1 MSLQSRRQ
9 ATNTK
14 YISTDAP
21 RLALAALL
29 FAFSLGA
36 SAQSASPPPGD
47 DGKEPP
53 QPSHFVE
60 TWRPTA
66 KGASARK
73 TASYAPIKK
82 TDDQDRVPEIEMF
95 VGESRVFP
103 TPGVARIA
111 IGNGHIISA
120 ASLDDK
126 EVIVF
131 ANAVGTSSLFIWN
144 ESGRYQRIKINIV
157 PGDTSRVARE
167 IAAFLAGIPNAKASV
182 VGDKVI
188 VEGDN
193 LTDADIAKI
202 DELGKRYPQIVN
214 FTNRLGWEQMVLM
227 DVKVVEFPINELR
240 EIGLKWTPMG
250 GAGIAGIWGPITR
263 GRVGGYQLNVVT
275 GTDNPAPIT
284 GAGGSTT
291 VPIPSSLTVIGAMNL
306 GLNAQLNML
315 QQNGKA
321 TILAEPQLS
330 ARNGAEASFLAGG
343 EYPYVVSTVN
353 GPTVMFKPYGVKLD
367 IAPRVDR
374 NGIIRATIKSE
385 VSSIDASIS
394 TLAGPA
400 ISTRKT
406 NTEFNLRDGETL
418 VLSGLLSRNTSTDI
432 DKVPFLGDI
441 PILGALFRS
450 KRFQNN
456 ETELVVFVTPTLINS
471 RSPGLVDRIERTTQK
486 LEDNL
491 GRPPYLSAPIQP
503 DHNPAHS
510 NTASPVSD
518 AAATPIADTT
528 PVAAPAVLAAQPVT
542 ANPKPTGATGQRY
555 RVKAEYLS
563 LRVSPDLNAAI
574 VARLPGGTLLEAL
587 PQPNK
592 GNWLPVQSGARRGW
606 VDAAWIEPV
615 MAGEP

>member
-1 MSLQSRRQ
+1 MHPHTDTPHCSARARRV
-9 ATNTK
+9 
-14 YISTDAP
+14 
-21 RLALAALL
+21 LLLAALL
-29 FAFSLGA
+29 AAFSLGA
-36 SAQSASPPPGD
+36 SAQIPPSMPAEYA
-47 DGKEPP
+47 KEPP
-53 QPSHFVE
+53 PSHFVE
-60 TWRPTA
+60 TWRPA
-66 KGASARK
+66 VKGSAARK
-73 TASYAPIKK
+73 AAPYAPIKK
-82 TDDQDRVPEIEMF
+82 ADDQGHVPEIEMF

-103 TPGVARIA
+103 TPGIARIA
-111 IGNGHIISA
+111 VGNGHIMSA

-227 DVKVVEFPINELR
+227 DVKVVEFPVNELR

-263 GRVGGYQLNVVT
+263 GQTSDYQLNIVT
-275 GTDNPAPIT
+275 GANNPTPIS
-284 GAGGSTT
+284 GAGGSTSP
-291 VPIPSSLTVIGAMNL
+291 PIPSGLTVIGAMNL
-306 GLNAQLNML
+306 GLNAQLAML
-315 QQNGKA
+315 EKNGKA

-343 EYPYVVSTVN
+343 EYPYTISTIN
-353 GPTVMFKPYGVKLD
+353 GPSVMFKPYGVKLD

-374 NGIIRATIKSE
+374 NGVIRATIRSE
-385 VSSIDASIS
+385 VSAIDTSIS

-400 ISTRKT
+400 ISSRKT

-432 DKVPFLGDI
+432 DKVPFLGSL

-450 KRFQNN
+450 RRFQNN

-471 RSPGLVDRIERTTQK
+471 RSPGLVDRIERTKQK
-486 LEDNL
+486 LEENL
-491 GRPPYLSAPIQP
+491 GRPPYLTDPLQP
-503 DHNPAHS
+503 GHNPAHS
-510 NTASPVSD
+510 NAAAPETAS
-518 AAATPIADTT
+518 TP
-528 PVAAPAVLAAQPVT
+528 AAPVTAASPPTVAAQPVT
-542 ANPKPTGATGQRY
+542 ANPNPGGASGQRY
-555 RVKAEYLS
+555 RVKAGHLS
-563 LRVSPDLNAAI
+563 LRVSPDLNAI
-574 VARLPGGTLLEAL
+574 VIAYLPAGTLLEAL

-592 GNWLPVQSGARRGW
+592 GNWLPVQSGGQRGW
-606 VDAAWIEPV
+606 VDAAWIEPIA
-615 MAGEP
+615 AGES